1 MGNGPGRYVTSGM
14 KSGESPIL
22 HFHNFPSSLLSYF
35 SRPFFGNT
43 SSEKSSDSCEE
54 KSELGLEEEECLH
67 HRSKSVSAGQQQQ
80 QSKCLA
86 RRLLSHSPFQHQS
99 EMVHNNGKADNS
111 SRVAT
116 MPNTMVSNCLISS
129 QQGQNNEKNIEMVA
143 IDLVQFKYQTQ

>member
-14 KSGESPIL
+14 KSGESSSYT
-22 HFHNFPSSLLSYF
+22 FTTFPALYCHIF

-67 HRSKSVSAGQQQQ
+67 HRSKSVSAGQQQ
-80 QSKCLA
+80 SKCLA

-116 MPNTMVSNCLISS
+116 MPNNTMVSNCLISS